1 MADSIKIN
9 KLEIENVKRI
19 KAVKIEPTKNGLT
32 IVGGN
37 NNQGKTSVL
46 DSIAWAL
53 GGDRYKPSNA
63 TRDGSTIP
71 PNLHIVMSNGLV
83 VERKGKNSSLKVTD
97 PNGNKG
103 GQQLLNDF
111 VEQLALDLP
120 KFMESSG
127 KEKAQTL
134 LKIIG
139 VGDQLTA
146 LEQQEKELY
155 NERLYVGRTADQ
167 KVKFAK
173 EQPYYPDAPK
183 DLVSPSDLIKQQ
195 QEILARNGKNE
206 EYRRNAVNMKA
217 EYDSLNMEIEN
228 LRKML
233 QEKMERHEAL
243 SEALE
248 AANKTVSELH
258 DESTA
263 ELEAS
268 IANIEEIN
276 RKVRANLDKD
286 KAEEDARAYQDQYN
300 ELTKKIEGVRD
311 QKTELLNAADL
322 PLPELSVK
330 EGELIYKGQ
339 QWVNVGMALKHEGY
353 SVDVWDTWS
362 KNDRRYHSGE
372 CEKKWNTF
380 HGSNSPV
387 TAGTI
392 VQLAMEHGWKPSY
405 TAFHSLARSLGSVS
419 VPDWVPGVGGKSFS
433 LPKMSRLKI
442 GMDYVPCDMYPA
454 YLDEGEWVLTKEE
467 ANILRSY
474 GGLEGMIGML
484 DRNSSNVSVNV
495 QNQNREFDYE
505 KFGRAAADA
514 MITAGIGFKCD
525 EREFARLIKD
535 LIDYV

>member
-233 QEKMERHEAL
+233 QEKMERYEAL

-248 AANKTVSELH
+248 AANKTVSEGGKRTMYTQH
-258 DESTA
+258 HPCWDA
-263 ELEAS
+263 K
-268 IANIEEIN
+268 N
-276 RKVRANLDKD
+276 RF
-286 KAEEDARAYQDQYN
+286 
-300 ELTKKIEGVRD
+300 G
-311 QKTELLNAADL
+311 
-322 PLPELSVK
+322 LPE
-330 EGELIYKGQ
+330 
-339 QWVNVGMALKHEGY
+339 
-353 SVDVWDTWS
+353 
-362 KNDRRYHSGE
+362 E
-372 CEKKWNTF
+372 C
-380 HGSNSPV
+380 
-387 TAGTI
+387 
-392 VQLAMEHGWKPSY
+392 
-405 TAFHSLARSLGSVS
+405 
-419 VPDWVPGVGGKSFS
+419 
-433 LPKMSRLKI
+433 
-442 GMDYVPCDMYPA
+442 
-454 YLDEGEWVLTKEE
+454 
-467 ANILRSY
+467 
-474 GGLEGMIGML
+474 
-484 DRNSSNVSVNV
+484 
-495 QNQNREFDYE
+495 EFDYSVIAEIIEGTKKSVPAPKEE
-505 KFGRAAADA
+505 KPIEIQKPSVKDNDFMNIPKDTDEKVDFDTGAKVEEPVKSTGTKVEDSVFHIAEYIPKALRDLMYPNLVSEEELMEAVYQRGFFPKGTPFQNLPQEFVD
-514 MITAGIGFKCD
+514 GCLIGAWPQVLD
-525 EREFARLIKD
+525 VIKTMRSHYD
-535 LIDYV
+535 IPFDK